1 MAEEDLT
8 FDVPV
13 MSVPHGQ
20 QQSQA
25 CNCTD
30 ICHSETGN
38 CALNKCIFFQNLL
51 FHGPKY
57 PVKMTRDSNCTHD
70 VLVKKKKEKWNEYT
84 STLLSGHPQ
93 RPDIYRLKAHRTST

>member
-70 VLVKKKKEKWNEYT
+70 VLVKKKKK
-84 STLLSGHPQ
+84 SGMNILPLYSV
-93 RPDIYRLKAHRTST
+93 DTHRDLIFID